1 MSTQA
6 NRRAMSDVFKP
17 TGARLV
23 WRRGY
28 ASGHEVAEIC
38 TVGADA
44 IAWDGASVETTNAL
58 YHEYHDR
65 FSYVEIRETGRSERT
80 QMGGVFGLKVR
91 IRWTGAD
98 DSGEWFDAVMVSAET
113 VGRAA

>member
-1 MSTQA
+1 MAPS
-6 NRRAMSDVFKP
+6 NRSIMSDVFKP

-23 WRRGY
+23 WRRGAGY
-28 ASGHEVAEIC
+28 NVAAIC
-38 TVGADA
+38 TVGADT

-58 YHEYHDR
+58 YHDHHDR

-80 QMGGVFGLKVR
+80 HAGGIYGLKVR
-91 IRWTGAD
+91 VRWTGAE

-113 VGRAA
+113 IARAA